1 MKCSFCGNNVPDGSE
16 LCPECGMILSLDGG
30 DDSEITVPVYTN
42 NIFGSEPI
50 KVPEIPTE
58 LEEDFAAEISAPE
71 YNPDRIVLKGEDEG
85 EDMSEEAP
93 AAVTEEEIPVAEIPE
108 EEVSEEEIP
117 ADSTEE
123 SSAEE
128 YTQEAEEEAPEETV
142 EEAPE
147 EELQQEIAEE
157 PAADSK
163 EYAYEEEPTVI
174 YEAPAYGDEEIDAA
188 YTAQSE
194 ETTELQQDESECES
208 FADSQQEETVI
219 DESFTPYEED
229 DETVMITP
237 VIVPVEDAPA
247 EEPSVQKDEELEDAD
262 DDGDTY
268 ISSGKK
274 GRASTVAILCLLL
287 VCLVVA
293 GGYIVKKVFPD
304 DGTTITQ
311 PNAAVIA
318 TGTDATTQPT
328 TSDDTTA
335 PEQTT
340 EPSVTDNIT
349 EDDTTAPDV
358 TEPTTEPSTEPTT
371 EPSTEPTTEPSTEPT
386 TKPTTTKPTTTKPT
400 TTRPTTT
407 RPTTTKPT
415 TTVDPYGINGNAKIQ
430 KPSSYLSQSYIGYTN
445 RKVDMLGGPS
455 SSSDWVQAIGK
466 GGEVKVL
473 AEQSGY
479 SYVYSTRF
487 GTYGWI
493 KSSYISDSRPVE
505 STTSASKDTVKPDK
519 SGSGELMCTAYS
531 LNLRTGPGTNYDS
544 IKVIPVNYQVK
555 IIGYKSGVSGWAYV
569 TDLVSGKNGWV
580 STAYLTVAE

>member
-1 MKCSFCGNNVPDGSE
+1 MKCTFCGNNVPDGSE
-16 LCPECGMILSLDGG
+16 LCPECGMILSLGGG
-30 DDSEITVPVYTN
+30 DEGDITVPAYTAN
-42 NIFGSEPI
+42 VFGSEPI
-50 KVPEIPTE
+50 KAPELPDDYEKSAFDT
-58 LEEDFAAEISAPE
+58 EISVPE
-71 YNPDRIVLKGEDEG
+71 YNPDSIEVSGESVDEAVTA
-85 EDMSEEAP
+85 DDTFDSISEEMLS
-93 AAVTEEEIPVAEIPE
+93 VTENEEIPVENE
-108 EEVSEEEIP
+108 EASDGE
-117 ADSTEE
+117 TEP
-123 SSAEE
+123 
-128 YTQEAEEEAPEETV
+128 EAEEDFQQETYEAP
-142 EEAPE
+142 
-147 EELQQEIAEE
+147 LYE
-157 PAADSK
+157 PASY
-163 EYAYEEEPTVI
+163 EEEEPTVI
-174 YEAPAYGDEEIDAA
+174 YEAPAYGDEAIDASFDMQA
-188 YTAQSE
+188 
-194 ETTELQQDESECES
+194 DKESEPQQTEEEENYES
-208 FADSQQEETVI
+208 FNDAQQEENVA
-219 DESFTPYEED
+219 EEAFTPYEED
-229 DETVMITP
+229 DETVKITP
-237 VIVPVEDAPA
+237 VIVPVEDSVTEKAA
-247 EEPSVQKDEELEDAD
+247 EEKSEELPDAED
-262 DDGDTY
+262 DDDTY
-268 ISSGKK
+268 IKSGKK
-274 GRASTVAILCLLL
+274 GRAGTVAVLLILL

-304 DGTTITQ
+304 DGTTTTQ

-318 TGTDATTQPT
+318 TGTDATTEP
-328 TSDDTTA
+328 SPSGDETTA

-340 EPSVTDNIT
+340 EPSVTDNVT

-358 TEPTTEPSTEPTT
+358 TEPSTEPSTEPTT

-430 KPSSYLSQSYIGYTN
+430 KPSSYLSESYIGYTN

-455 SSSDWVQAIGK
+455 SSSDWVQALGK

-505 STTSASKDTVKPDK
+505 GTTSVSKNTVKPDK

-531 LNLRTGPGTNYDS
+531 LNLRTGPGKNYDS

-580 STAYLTVAE
+580 STDYLIAAE

>member
-1 MKCSFCGNNVPDGSE
+1 MKCTFCGNNVPDGSE
-16 LCPECGMILSLDGG
+16 LCPECGMILSLGG
-30 DDSEITVPVYTN
+30 SDEGDITVPAYTA

-50 KVPEIPTE
+50 KAPELPDDYEKSAFDT
-58 LEEDFAAEISAPE
+58 EISVPE
-71 YNPDRIVLKGEDEG
+71 YNPDSIEVSGESVDEAVTA
-85 EDMSEEAP
+85 DDTFDSISEEMPSVAEN
-93 AAVTEEEIPVAEIPE
+93 VEIPVENE
-108 EEVSEEEIP
+108 EASDGE
-117 ADSTEE
+117 TEP
-123 SSAEE
+123 
-128 YTQEAEEEAPEETV
+128 EAEEDFQQETYEAP
-142 EEAPE
+142 
-147 EELQQEIAEE
+147 LYE
-157 PAADSK
+157 PASY
-163 EYAYEEEPTVI
+163 EEEEPTVI
-174 YEAPAYGDEEIDAA
+174 YEAPAYGDEAIDASFDMQA
-188 YTAQSE
+188 
-194 ETTELQQDESECES
+194 DKESEPQQTEEEENYES
-208 FADSQQEETVI
+208 FNDAQQEENVA
-219 DESFTPYEED
+219 EEAFSPYEED
-229 DETVMITP
+229 DETVKITP
-237 VIVPVEDAPA
+237 VIVPVEDSVTEKAA
-247 EEPSVQKDEELEDAD
+247 EEKSEELPDAED
-262 DDGDTY
+262 DDDTY
-268 ISSGKK
+268 IKSGKK
-274 GRASTVAILCLLL
+274 GRAGTVAVLLILL

-304 DGTTITQ
+304 DGTTTTQ

-318 TGTDATTQPT
+318 TGTDATTEPT
-328 TSDDTTA
+328 VSGDETTA

-340 EPSVTDNIT
+340 EPSVTDNVT
-349 EDDTTAPDV
+349 EADTTAPDV

-455 SSSDWVQAIGK
+455 SSSDWVQALGK

-493 KSSYISDSRPVE
+493 KSSYISDNRPVE
-505 STTSASKDTVKPDK
+505 GTTSVSKNTVKPDK

-531 LNLRTGPGTNYDS
+531 LNLRTGPGKNYDS

-580 STAYLTVAE
+580 STDYLIAAE